1 MSRRLVVITG
11 LSGSGKSTGARA
23 LEDAGFFVVDNL
35 PLPLLPEFLALTD
48 RGYRHVAVVVDARS
62 REYLSGA
69 RDILDGLKAAGT
81 PPEVLF
87 FEASDEELVRRFS
100 ETRRRHPLVQQ
111 AGIAAAIRREREL
124 MADLKRSATV
134 ILDSSAS
141 NVHQLRQKVL
151 TLIFGPEQDASRL
164 TVRLVSFGY
173 RYGLPLEADLVF
185 DVRFLDNPHFVA
197 ELRPLTGLDPQV
209 SQFVLAQPDCQ
220 QFISRV
226 KDLLFFQ
233 VPRCSREGK
242 SALTVACGCTG
253 GRHRSVAIVEELR
266 PYLLGTGCPV
276 EVSHRDVERI
286 VP

>member
-62 REYLSGA
+62 RDYLSGA
-69 RDILDGLKAAGT
+69 RAILDSLKAAG
-81 PPEVLF
+81 PALEVLF

-111 AGIAAAIRREREL
+111 EGIAAAIRREREL
-124 MADLKRSATV
+124 MADLKRAATV
-134 ILDSSAS
+134 ILDSTAS

-151 TLIFGPEQDASRL
+151 TLIFGPDQDASRL
-164 TVRLVSFGY
+164 SVHLVSFGY

-185 DVRFLDNPHFVA
+185 DVRFLDNPHFVT

-209 SQFVLAQPDCQ
+209 SQFVLTQPDCQ
-220 QFISRV
+220 QFIGQV
-226 KDLLFFQ
+226 KELLFFQ

-242 SALTVACGCTG
+242 SALTVAFGCTG

-276 EVSHRDVERI
+276 QVSHRDVERV